1 MLTEREQFKSI
12 TKLTALGYIGVR
24 SAGLDD
30 WGSYATRLPGMR
42 RPTAELRRR
51 RVRYTKV

>member
-1 MLTEREQFKSI
+1 MLTERAIESI

-30 WGSYATRLPGMR
+30 WGS
-42 RPTAELRRR
+42 
-51 RVRYTKV
+51 

>member
-1 MLTEREQFKSI
+1 MEATAE
-12 TKLTALGYIGVR
+12 LTALGYIGVR

-42 RPTAELRRR
+42 RRAAELRRR

>member
-1 MLTEREQFKSI
+1 MLTEREQFESI

-30 WGSYATRLPGMR
+30 WGS
-42 RPTAELRRR
+42 
-51 RVRYTKV
+51 